1 MAYLMGTNPGTSSGM
16 IVVQKANCRWRSL
29 WVQIQVQ
36 AAAALLLSCLYLEL
50 SHHLSL
56 SFSLTPYFYPCS
68 VIPVQWDISMGI
80 YSGTNL
86 GTGTNADT
94 KLSECSLVSG
104 TSSPS
109 PLHSNSRQS
118 VHASPT
124 DSLIVD

>member
-1 MAYLMGTNPGTSSGM
+1 MAYLMGTNPGTSSRSM

-29 WVQIQVQ
+29 KVQIQVQ

-50 SHHLSL
+50 SPHLSL

-68 VIPVQWDISMGI
+68 VIPVQRDISMGI

-94 KLSECSLVSG
+94 KLSECSRVSG

-109 PLHSNSRQS
+109 PFSRK
-118 VHASPT
+118 VLA
-124 DSLIVD
+124 LGGFKNINF